1 MLGTLY
7 FVVVSCLN
15 TCMSKEEVLVD
26 TPTTNNLLVF
36 GSCRPCRRYVLHNTL
51 EDHHPPR
58 TGTASVT
65 VSSEI
70 KGQNGKRRAVCG
82 HCNLDSSILH
92 VHYCSPRSE
101 ESKLAIPF
109 GRLNTIIS
117 YLSEG
122 EYLT

>member
-26 TPTTNNLLVF
+26 TPTTNKF
-36 GSCRPCRRYVLHNTL
+36 
-51 EDHHPPR
+51 
-58 TGTASVT
+58 
-65 VSSEI
+65 
-70 KGQNGKRRAVCG
+70 
-82 HCNLDSSILH
+82 SSILH
-92 VHYCSPRSE
+92 VHYCSPRSQ